1 MDFLEPILFE
11 SLASFIFPFCRIS
24 AFLAVFFV
32 ISGANVPMFVRA
44 LLALAFTVCVLPSLP
59 AAPASLIP
67 FSVEGL
73 LAVGSEV
80 IKGLAMGFMTQFLS
94 QIFTM
99 AGQAVAMQ
107 TGLGFASLVDPVS
120 GTNAPVVGQFFTIL
134 STLVFLSM
142 NGHLAFFGLMLES
155 FNTVPVGTQMLPP
168 DGLYALSL
176 FGSYMFQAA
185 VAMALSSICTMLIVN
200 FTLGVMTRA
209 APQLNIFSLGFAVSM
224 VVGLAVLVLSLNAFM
239 GNFTADLNEVFQA
252 TCSLVGTTCNDVW

>member
-1 MDFLEPILFE
+1 
-11 SLASFIFPFCRIS
+11 
-24 AFLAVFFV
+24 
-32 ISGANVPMFVRA
+32 MFVRA

-59 AAPASLIP
+59 ASPSSLIP

-73 LAVGSEV
+73 LTVGSEV

-155 FNTVPVGTQMLPP
+155 FNTVPVGPKMLPP
-168 DGLYALSL
+168 DGLYALAA

-224 VVGLAVLVLSLNAFM
+224 LVGLAVLVLSLNAFM

-252 TCSLVGTTCNDVW
+252 TCSLIGTACNDVW